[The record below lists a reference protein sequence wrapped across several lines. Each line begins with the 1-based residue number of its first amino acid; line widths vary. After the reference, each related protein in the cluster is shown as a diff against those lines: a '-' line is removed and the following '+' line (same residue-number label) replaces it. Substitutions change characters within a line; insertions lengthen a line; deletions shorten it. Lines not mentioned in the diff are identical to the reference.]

1 MDKRVFVEPPVI
13 SSTLRWEDVSL
24 PASISAADLD
34 QIIFSVMTSR
44 LQKTAMVI
52 VKALERC
59 KELDLPINAEIVGA
73 RLGALDES
81 GRIEGA
87 GDLRK
92 WRYSEV
98 RLKD

>member
-1 MDKRVFVEPPVI
+1 M
-13 SSTLRWEDVSL
+13 
-24 PASISAADLD
+24 
-34 QIIFSVMTSR
+34 QG
-44 LQKTAMVI
+44 
-52 VKALERC
+52 
-59 KELDLPINAEIVGA
+59 LDLPINAEIVGA

-87 GDLRK
+87 GDHRK

>member
-1 MDKRVFVEPPVI
+1 MDKRLFVEPPVI

-59 KELDLPINAEIVGA
+59 KDSTCQSMP
-73 RLGALDES
+73 RS
-81 GRIEGA
+81 
-87 GDLRK
+87 
-92 WRYSEV
+92 
-98 RLKD
+98 

>member
-1 MDKRVFVEPPVI
+1 
-13 SSTLRWEDVSL
+13 VSE
-24 PASISAADLD
+24 ADLD
-34 QIIFSVMTSR
+34 QIIFVVMTSR
-44 LQKTAMVI
+44 LLKTAKVI
-52 VKALERC
+52 SDALVRC
-59 KELDLPINAEIVGA
+59 EELGLPINADIVGA
-73 RLGALDES
+73 RLGALAEA

>member
-1 MDKRVFVEPPVI
+1 MDKRLFVEPPVI

-24 PASISAADLD
+24 PASISEADLD
-34 QIIFSVMTSR
+34 QIIFSVMTCR

-52 VKALERC
+52 VKALEQC
-59 KELDLPINAEIVGA
+59 KALDLPINAEIVGA
-73 RLGALDES
+73 RLRALSKS

-87 GDLRK
+87 GDLHQ